1 MDLTILFDEKGGS
14 YLVKKSVDAHTKY
27 GFIKAD
33 ELSKA
38 KAGDVL
44 TSNIGKKFTVLTPDS
59 TDFFR
64 KAKRGP
70 QAVTMKDCGIIAAK
84 TGIASG
90 SKVVEAGTGSGVLSM
105 FLANILKP
113 GKIVTYEVREDFAEI
128 AAKNFERFGI
138 KNIDLKQKNIY
149 EGIDEENLDAIIL
162 DLPEPWL
169 VVEHAKKSLKAG
181 GYLTSY
187 SPSIT
192 QSKKFSDELREDFTH
207 ETLET
212 LERTW
217 NMKTVRPDTRML
229 GHTGFITIARF
240 LG

>member
-1 MDLTILFDEKGGS
+1 MELILLVDEKGS
-14 YLVKKSVDAHTKY
+14 TYLVKASADVHTKY

-33 ELSKA
+33 ELLKA
-38 KAGDVL
+38 KFGDEL
-44 TSNIGKKFTVLTPDS
+44 KSNIGKKFRVLSPDAV
-59 TDFFR
+59 DFFH

-70 QAVTMKDCGIIAAK
+70 QAVTLKDCGMIVAK

-90 SKVVEAGTGSGVLSM
+90 SNVLEAGTGSGLLSM
-105 FLANILKP
+105 FLANILRP
-113 GKIVTYEVREDFAEI
+113 GKLLTYEVREDFAEI
-128 AAKNFERFGI
+128 ARKNFERFGI
-138 KNIDLKQKNIY
+138 KNIELKMKNIY
-149 EGIDEENLDAIIL
+149 DGIDEEDLDAIIL

-169 VVEHAKKSLKAG
+169 VAEHARKSLTPG
-181 GYLTSY
+181 GYLVSY

-192 QSKKFSDELREDFTH
+192 QSKRLHDVLEEDFTP

-212 LERTW
+212 IVRTW
-217 NMKTVRPDTRML
+217 NMKTVRPNTRML